1 MVAKRSFCIS
11 AVQNVSGCVTKFAPG
26 RYLSGNPGSAAKK
39 AFTRLCNLKNIKG
52 KCTFVVTVK
61 ETTSGSKGKEFTYKI
76 ERSKLKKPLIMMEG
90 TDNEFKIEF
99 ETKAKKHAQIEKC
112 KEGRARTPGP
122 MKKKSRRAKKAKKA
136 VSKSKKNNNMN
147 NNKMNNNGNNNN
159 NNGNNKNGNKKSMK
173 NRNNN
178 VMKSKNN
185 KNNKNKSRKS
195 RS

>member
-1 MVAKRSFCIS
+1 MVAKRSFCVS
-11 AVQNVSGCVTKFAPG
+11 AVQNVSGCVTKFAKG
-26 RYLSGNPGSAAKK
+26 RYLSANPGSAAKK

-61 ETTSGSKGKEFTYKI
+61 ETTKGTKGKEFTYKI
-76 ERSKLKKPLIMMEG
+76 ERTKLKKPLVMMEG
-90 TDNEFKIEF
+90 TDNEFKIEY

-122 MKKKSRRAKKAKKA
+122 MKKKSRRAEKTKKT

-147 NNKMNNNGNNNN
+147 NNKMNNNGNNN
-159 NNGNNKNGNKKSMK
+159 GNKKSMK

-178 VMKSKNN
+178 VMRSKNN
-185 KNNKNKSRKS
+185 KNNKNKSKKNRK
-195 RS
+195 